1 MVLSLVWGA
10 VLNCAALFLCRVA
23 MSQTSQ
29 RNIDTPYICRMSKII
44 AIGNQKGGTGKT
56 TVTCLLAN
64 ALSQPP
70 FNLRVFVADCD
81 PQQSIIRRRLSD
93 QKQTSEPAPYPVAF
107 YNTLAELQADIER
120 LDKDNDIVFLD
131 LPGRLD
137 TWRPA
142 DQQETT
148 RFLQYVDF
156 LFIPFCPGNY
166 ALESTLDYL
175 RIVVKIAHL
184 RKANPRPLSVVGFVN
199 QYEGGRT
206 VDDRALLQDIA
217 ELQDVVKIGWMETRL
232 QRYALFRAI
241 DTFTTFYDQA
251 GADKATQNISKF
263 ITEFKKT
270 IL

>member
-1 MVLSLVWGA
+1 
-10 VLNCAALFLCRVA
+10 
-23 MSQTSQ
+23 
-29 RNIDTPYICRMSKII
+29 MSKII

-70 FNLRVFVADCD
+70 FNLKIFVADCD

-93 QKQTSEPAPYPVAF
+93 QKQTSDPAPYKVAF
-107 YNTLAELQADIER
+107 YNTLSELQADIER
-120 LDKDNDIVFLD
+120 LDKENDVLFLD

-142 DQQETT
+142 DQQETA
-148 RFLQYVDF
+148 RFLQYVDI

-166 ALESTLDYL
+166 TLESTLDYL
-175 RIVVKIAHL
+175 RTVLKIAHL
-184 RKANPRPLSVVGFVN
+184 RKENPRPMSVVGFIN
-199 QYEGGRT
+199 LYEGGRT
-206 VDDRALLQDIA
+206 VDDRALLEEVA
-217 ELQDVVKIGWMETRL
+217 EIQVLTKIKFLETRL

-241 DTFTTFYDQA
+241 DTFTTFFDQA
-251 GADKATQNISKF
+251 GADRATLNISKF
-263 ITEFKKT
+263 ITEFKKS